1 MSKVFVDREEIEAV
15 RNTLANGGGAVG
27 VLRWAES
34 ILAQPAEAEGVERWN
49 GLKLAAEVAEEDGPW
64 DPRVGLTDCEAA
76 FAKSASP
83 AVVLELI
90 AALSA
95 VTAERDRLESMLI
108 RTATRHFALQIKDR
122 ADDKKLD
129 ECLSEG
135 IAMLEAERDRLL
147 EEAELHDRIMSES
160 CAKALAERDQLRAE
174 VEASGWIPLTKA
186 TPPDGVPVLR
196 WPGWAAEFSIDE
208 WCNDYGCFLMSIE
221 GGERATH
228 WKPLCAP
235 KAAMAAKEA

>member
-1 MSKVFVDREEIEAV
+1 MRKVLVDREDIEAV
-15 RNTLANGGGAVG
+15 RNTLANGGQAVS
-27 VLRWAES
+27 VLRWAEN
-34 ILAQPAEAEGVERWN
+34 ILAQPAEAEGVDLKPILEDVEREYEMG
-49 GLKLAAEVAEEDGPW
+49 GLSDGLYADYASDVAK
-64 DPRVGLTDCEAA
+64 RY
-76 FAKSASP
+76 AS
-83 AVVLELI
+83 

-95 VTAERDRLESMLI
+95 VTAERDRLESTLI
-108 RTATRHFALQIKDR
+108 QTTTRHFAKQWKDR

-135 IAMLEAERDRLL
+135 IAMLEAERD
-147 EEAELHDRIMSES
+147 
-160 CAKALAERDQLRAE
+160 QYRAE

-186 TPPDGVPVLR
+186 MPPDGVPVLR

-228 WKPLCAP
+228 WKPLCVP